1 MKEDSN
7 VFLNRKKNISEIN
20 KEKEKKINKK
30 HNKKQKQDSSNIKKN
45 KDDELVSILQKDFK
59 NLNLGCINLINFN
72 INPNKE
78 ITENKIEEVNNSFHL
93 KNPIKYQ
100 NIKFEDNYI
109 SSEIDSKGI
118 ISINL
123 KNINTIYMQYRVIED
138 CIISFD
144 FNYENNISDQFF
156 EIQLLQFSKLNIM
169 YINNNKITINVN
181 DINFKVINCREICK
195 QKKLQIYIFTFY
207 LFIKSG
213 KLKEIGINVTFID

>member
-30 HNKKQKQDSSNIKKN
+30 NNKKQKQDSSNIKKN

-123 KNINTIYMQYRVIED
+123 KNINTIYMQYIVIED

-156 EIQLLQFSKLNIM
+156 EIRLLQFSELDIM
-169 YINNNKITINVN
+169 YINNNK
-181 DINFKVINCREICK
+181 
-195 QKKLQIYIFTFY
+195 
-207 LFIKSG
+207 
-213 KLKEIGINVTFID
+213 